1 MIREQP
7 KSEIIIYQDMKGKG
21 AHNVLQK
28 VNLGVKDFNHI
39 DDIVEHLD
47 RQIDKAL
54 NEIAPKCEKTFC
66 IKKKQPWYN
75 TTIKKA
81 EDSDEK
87 QGKDLEKV

>member
-1 MIREQP
+1 
-7 KSEIIIYQDMKGKG
+7 MKGKG

-28 VNLGVKDFNHI
+28 VNLRVKGFDHI

-54 NEIAPKCEKTFC
+54 NEVAPKYKKIVH

-75 TTIKKA
+75 TTIK
-81 EDSDEK
+81 SRR
-87 QGKDLEKV
+87 Q